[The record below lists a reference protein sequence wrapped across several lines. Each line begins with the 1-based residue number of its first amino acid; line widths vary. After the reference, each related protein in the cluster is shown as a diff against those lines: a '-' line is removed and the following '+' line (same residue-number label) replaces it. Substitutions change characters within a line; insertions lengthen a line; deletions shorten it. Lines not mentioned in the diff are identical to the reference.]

1 MVVIFRLFFISF
13 FAFSVAL
20 SAESHAAKPS
30 KNPKP
35 MPALRTYSDRADVDI
50 FINEMVEK
58 HQFIADELKTLFSKA
73 NYLDYVPRLMNPA
86 PPGFKR
92 SWAVY
97 RTRFTDALRVRE
109 GIKFWNSHAKTVK
122 EASEKYG
129 VPEEIIIG
137 IIGVETIYGRMT
149 GDVRVIDALSTLAF
163 DYPRRAEYFRSE
175 LENYLLFAREN
186 KFDLFEVRGSFAGA
200 IGIPQFMPGSIRRFA
215 TDFNGDG
222 VIDLRN
228 SPEDAI
234 GSVAK
239 FLADHGWERGAP
251 THFAAALIKPDDQIQ
266 SAEIANLIAAGLTP
280 KFTKTEMQG
289 AGLSATTVPDGDR
302 KYALIDL
309 PNGDNPTSYYL
320 GPQNFFVITRYNRSS
335 FYAMAVI
342 ELGQVIKAASGR

>member
-1 MVVIFRLFFISF
+1 MIFFNRFIFLSIASLSL
-13 FAFSVAL
+13 AFGQLAI
-20 SAESHAAKPS
+20 AAKPA
-30 KNPKP
+30 KQ
-35 MPALRTYSDRADVDI
+35 AQAQRTYADRADVDV
-50 FINEMVEK
+50 FINDMVEK
-58 HQFIADELKTLFSKA
+58 HQFIAEELKTLFSKA
-73 NYLDYVPRLMNPA
+73 HYLDYVPRLMNPA

-97 RTRFTDALRVRE
+97 RARFTDALRVRE
-109 GIKFWNSHAKTVK
+109 GIKFWNTHAKTVK

-137 IIGVETIYGRMT
+137 IIGVETIYGRIT
-149 GDVRVIDALSTLAF
+149 GDVRVIDALSTLTF
-163 DYPRRAEYFRSE
+163 DYPRRAEYFRGE

-200 IGIPQFMPGSIRRFA
+200 IGIPQFMPGSIRRYA

-251 THFAAALIKPDDQIQ
+251 THFAASLIKQEDQNQ

-280 KFTKTEMQG
+280 KFTKSEIEI
-289 AGLSATTVPDGDR
+289 AGFSATSSPSGDR

>member
-1 MVVIFRLFFISF
+1 MNRFLLPAIASLSILFGQQVI
-13 FAFSVAL
+13 
-20 SAESHAAKPS
+20 AAKPT
-30 KNPKP
+30 KQ
-35 MPALRTYSDRADVDI
+35 AQAQRTYADRADVDV

-58 HQFIADELKTLFSKA
+58 HQFIADELKTLFSRA
-73 NYLDYVPRLMNPA
+73 QYLDYVPRLMNPA

-97 RTRFTDALRVRE
+97 RGRFTDPLRVRE
-109 GIKFWNSHAKTVK
+109 GIKFWNTHAKTVK

-137 IIGVETIYGRMT
+137 IIGVETIYGRIT
-149 GDVRVIDALSTLAF
+149 GDVRVIDALSTLTF
-163 DYPRRAEYFRSE
+163 DYPRRAEYFRGE

-200 IGIPQFMPGSIRRFA
+200 IGIPQFMPGSIRRYA

-251 THFAAALIKPDDQIQ
+251 THYAASLLKQDDQNQ

-280 KFTKTEMQG
+280 KFTKSEIEN
-289 AGLSATTVPDGDR
+289 AGVSSASSPTGDR

-309 PNGDNPTSYYL
+309 PNGDKPTSYYL